1 MLNAL
6 KPYLYRCGFYLFFSI
21 RLIRNHQPLVI
32 CKMRKRQSHV
42 YAECWDFRDATCITN
57 L

>member
-6 KPYLYRCGFYLFFSI
+6 KPYLYRCGFYLCFSI

-42 YAECWDFRDATCITN
+42 YAECWDFRNATCITN